1 MTFSLRPPGLL
12 NMWACNVVA
21 CMCAD
26 VRRHGY
32 QNNALQSSTVCT
44 VAGVRV
50 SECVSACVNE

>member
-50 SECVSACVNE
+50 SE